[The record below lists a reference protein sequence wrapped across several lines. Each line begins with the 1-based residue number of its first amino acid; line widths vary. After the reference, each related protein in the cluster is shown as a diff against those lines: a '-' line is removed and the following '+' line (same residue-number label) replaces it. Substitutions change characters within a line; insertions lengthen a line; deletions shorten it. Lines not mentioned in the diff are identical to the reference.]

1 MVRPRIRK
9 EREERFK
16 IPKIPFIVKE
26 IQKIHIIPEEMD
38 KKLDEPV
45 EISRL
50 RLFSRKKIIFA
61 CFVAIALILIFRSV
75 VVQALLIA
83 LLFAAC
89 SFSTVWKRKYPELPL
104 GVELVIFGTAVAS
117 LTYGPVF
124 GAFFGIAAAIATEV
138 SSGSIGE
145 GIFFSMV
152 ALSLVSVAANFFSGI
167 DFVVLGIVLTLIN
180 DAICQALSIATG
192 DVEARAKAAIFV
204 TTHLLFNFLVFK
216 LTAPVLSL
224 FL

>member
-1 MVRPRIRK
+1 MVEPRIRK
-9 EREERFK
+9 GSEEHFT
-16 IPKIPFIVKE
+16 IPKIPSAVRE
-26 IQKIHIIPEEMD
+26 IDENL
-38 KKLDEPV
+38 KKPV
-45 EISRL
+45 EVGKVKI
-50 RLFSRKKIIFA
+50 FSRKKIIFGS
-61 CFVAIALILIFRSV
+61 FVAVALILMFRSIV
-75 VVQALLIA
+75 IQALLTA
-83 LLFAAC
+83 LLFLIC

-124 GAFFGIAAAIATEV
+124 GAFFGIAAAITAEIA
-138 SSGSIGE
+138 SGVVGE

-180 DAICQALSIATG
+180 DAICQALTIATG
-192 DVEARAKAAIFV
+192 DVEARAKAAIFI
-204 TTHLLFNFLVFK
+204 TTHLLFNFIVFK
-216 LTAPVLSL
+216 LAAPVLSL